1 MADFLPELLMFA
13 KTSAVQAVKGSSVSS
28 VHTKCQVPVSWHCT
42 QIIHSS
48 SFGELHIPSSQI
60 VRAGSNFPPVG
71 Q

>member
-13 KTSAVQAVKGSSVSS
+13 KTSAVQAVKRIILCILSAKYVGI
-28 VHTKCQVPVSWHCT
+28 VHR
-42 QIIHSS
+42 